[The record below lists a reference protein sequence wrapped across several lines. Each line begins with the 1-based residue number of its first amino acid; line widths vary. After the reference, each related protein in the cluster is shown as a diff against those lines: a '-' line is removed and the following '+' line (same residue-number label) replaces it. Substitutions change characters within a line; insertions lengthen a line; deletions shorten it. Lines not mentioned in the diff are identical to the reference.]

1 MSIKAIIFDY
11 GEVLNVLEDPT
22 ADEAQRANLA
32 QRLNLE
38 PDELWSYLFEGDP
51 AKKWMSGQITRG
63 EFWKAVLAPHGITD
77 PAEIAAFAESVFGT
91 RNQINPEMAAL
102 AQELKG
108 RYKLA
113 VLSNTGWTE
122 KEMQT
127 KLYNH
132 FGLPEGLFDVI
143 VSSTS
148 AGLVKPDLGI
158 FQLALERLGVRPEEA
173 IFADDIPNFTASA
186 AKLGINTHTFT
197 TPSAFRDY
205 LLEMEVLPSD
215 ER

>member
-51 AKKWMSGQITRG
+51 AKKWMSGQITRD

-148 AGLVKPDLGI
+148 VGLVKPDPGI
-158 FQLALERLGVRPEEA
+158 FQE
-173 IFADDIPNFTASA
+173 SS
-186 AKLGINTHTFT
+186 K
-197 TPSAFRDY
+197 Y
-205 LLEMEVLPSD
+205 LLVPVLRPNLG
-215 ER
+215 

>member
-51 AKKWMSGQITRG
+51 AKKWMSGQITRD

-91 RNQINPEMAAL
+91 RNQINPEMATL

-148 AGLVKPDLGI
+148 VGLVKPDLGI
-158 FQLALERLGVRPEEA
+158 FQWALERLGVRPEEA

-205 LLEMEVLPSD
+205 LQQMEVLPSD